1 MRHEPQFFHACKMV
15 KRNLRSYAMLS
26 ITIVFSF
33 TILFGYLAFTDSALF
48 NDYKEIFSSNREIVM
63 AYTFDETEQM
73 DALVRQVE
81 EKVEDTSCYRYFE
94 TSTILTQY
102 GGTVRANVT
111 VLPERTTLVFQDI
124 CDAKIGENYSKSVK
138 IVQGEGFPL
147 SGNQVIV
154 NESFFRSLSPEGTL
168 PVELSI
174 PISLVDGT
182 RLLWHTE
189 VVGVCEDIDE
199 KPLAYDK
206 EGKLYGQTQIYVSQ
220 SIMGSVEASSLFGA
234 AKYVVLFRSS
244 SPEVVAGFAQNFDLV
259 LHAVCIAQNTAT
271 EKIRIQTETKLII
284 AIALYILLGI
294 NLFGCFS
301 NALSERKFEIGVKR
315 AIGAP
320 SRAIVGQF
328 LAEGLVVMLCNTL
341 LSVLLTVDVLA
352 IYKLYQH
359 YFCNTEWIVSV
370 SSHSVL
376 MFAVCSLG
384 LTVVFSIFFAF
395 RATRVQIVDYL
406 KAE

>member
-15 KRNLRSYAMLS
+15 KRNFRSYAMLS

-33 TILFGYLAFTDSALF
+33 TILFSYLAFTDSTLY

-63 AYTFDETEQM
+63 AYTYDQAEQI

-81 EKVEDTSCYRYFE
+81 EKVEDTSFYRYFE
-94 TSTILTQY
+94 TSAILTQY
-102 GGTVRANVT
+102 GQSVRANIT
-111 VLPERTTLVFQDI
+111 VLPERTTLVFRDI
-124 CDAKIGENYSKSVK
+124 HDAKITENYSKSVK
-138 IVQGEGFPL
+138 IMQGEGFPL
-147 SGNQVIV
+147 SGNQAIV
-154 NESFFRSLSPEGTL
+154 NESFFRSLSPDGTL
-168 PVELSI
+168 PVKLSI
-174 PISLVDGT
+174 PVKLTDGT
-182 RLLWHTE
+182 QLLWHTE

-199 KPLAYDK
+199 KPLSYD
-206 EGKLYGQTQIYVSQ
+206 ENGELSGQTQIYVSQ
-220 SIMGSVEASSLFGA
+220 SLLGSLDSTLLFAGT
-234 AKYVVLFRSS
+234 KSVVLFRSS
-244 SPEVVAGFAQNFDLV
+244 SPEKVAGYIQNFDLV

-271 EKIRIQTETKLII
+271 EKIRVQTETKLMI

-320 SRAIVGQF
+320 SRSIVGQF
-328 LAEGLVVMLCNTL
+328 LAEGLVVMLCNTI
-341 LSVLLTVDVLA
+341 LSILLTADILA
-352 IYKLYQH
+352 LYKLYQH
-359 YFCNTEWIVSV
+359 YVCETEWIVSV
-370 SSHSVL
+370 STHSVL

-384 LTVVFSIFFAF
+384 LTLVFSLFFAF